1 MATRLAY
8 GLKSRLFAIGEP
20 SFISTADLIG
30 AVQMPLYT
38 AFIQEGTVSIVT
50 KARIAEEITR
60 IHTVMRVPKNFVRV
74 VFLSY
79 RSGLDLPMESRLVS

>member
-1 MATRLAY
+1 MWCEVVVLRDW
-8 GLKSRLFAIGEP
+8 GGEP

-30 AVQMPLYT
+30 VVQMPLYT
-38 AFIQEGTVSIVT
+38 AFTQEGTVSIVT

-60 IHTVMRVPKNFVRV
+60 IHTTVMSVPKNFVRV

-79 RSGLDLPMESRLVS
+79 RSGLDLTM

>member
-1 MATRLAY
+1 
-8 GLKSRLFAIGEP
+8 
-20 SFISTADLIG
+20 
-30 AVQMPLYT
+30 MPLFT
-38 AFIQEGTVSIVT
+38 SFIQEGTVSIVT

-60 IHTVMRVPKNFVRV
+60 IHTVMRGRKNFVRV